1 MRCSP
6 TILSRK
12 SVRSRTKPG
21 WFGCAMFSDFCI
33 FDGIRIDKFFYFR
46 GDIEKK
52 KEDLRLMV
60 GYVRYYVANIYSFL
74 NQFCAVLLLCRFS
87 AFVLRFADFHQFL
100 FLNFS
105 CFISCVTAVPRC
117 EGPVTLMPPL
127 WRCLLASS

>member
-100 FLNFS
+100 FLNFFLFHIVRDCCS
-105 CFISCVTAVPRC
+105 EI
-117 EGPVTLMPPL
+117 
-127 WRCLLASS
+127 